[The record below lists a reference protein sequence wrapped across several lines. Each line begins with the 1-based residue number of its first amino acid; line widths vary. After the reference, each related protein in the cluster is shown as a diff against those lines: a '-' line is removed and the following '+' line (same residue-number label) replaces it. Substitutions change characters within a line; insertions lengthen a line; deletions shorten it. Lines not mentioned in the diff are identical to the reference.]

1 MSSHKNKR
9 DSNNDGKNKKSKITN
24 VPDFVSDGLETKD
37 IRDTVQDI
45 MLYMQNNK
53 DTSEYAE
60 LINKIRQDERFKS
73 FEERY
78 PMLFDMVTKR
88 EGFNYESL
96 EFFLSMR
103 DKIITNQ
110 ISSEDASKHVGQ
122 VWFDKYYK
130 K

>member
-1 MSSHKNKR
+1 MSSQKNKR
-9 DSNNDGKNKKSKITN
+9 DTNNDGDNKKAKITN
-24 VPDFVSDGLETKD
+24 VPEFVSDGLETKD

-53 DTSEYAE
+53 ATTEYAD
-60 LINKIRQDERFKS
+60 LINKIRLDERFKS

-78 PMLFDMVTKR
+78 PMLFDMVTKK

-96 EFFLSMR
+96 EYFLSMR
-103 DKIITNQ
+103 DKIIQNELT
-110 ISSEDASKHVGQ
+110 SEDASKQVGQ

>member
-24 VPDFVSDGLETKD
+24 IPEFVSDGLETKD

-53 DTSEYAE
+53 ATTDHTE

-78 PMLFDMVTKR
+78 PMLFDMVTKK

-96 EFFLSMR
+96 EYFLSMR

-110 ISSEDASKHVGQ
+110 ITTEDASKQVGQ
-122 VWFDKYYK
+122 EWFDKYYK

>member
-53 DTSEYAE
+53 DTTEYAE

-78 PMLFDMVTKR
+78 PMLFDMVTKK

-110 ISSEDASKHVGQ
+110 ISTEDASKHVGQ

>member
-9 DSNNDGKNKKSKITN
+9 NSNNDEINKKAKIVN
-24 VPDFVSDGLETKD
+24 VHDFVSDGLETKD

-45 MLYMQNNK
+45 MLYMQTNK
-53 DTSEYAE
+53 STTEYADI
-60 LINKIRQDERFKS
+60 INNIRQDEKFKA

-78 PMLFDMVTKR
+78 PMLFDMVTKK

-96 EFFLSMR
+96 EYFLSMR
-103 DKIITNQ
+103 DKIIQNELT
-110 ISSEDASKHVGQ
+110 SEEASKNVGQ

>member
-9 DSNNDGKNKKSKITN
+9 DSNNEGKNKKVKINN
-24 VPDFVSDGLETKD
+24 VPEFVSDGLETKD

-53 DTSEYAE
+53 AATDHSE

-78 PMLFDMVTKR
+78 PMLFDMVTKK

-103 DKIITNQ
+103 DKIIDNKIT
-110 ISSEDASKHVGQ
+110 SEDASKHVGQ

>member
-9 DSNNDGKNKKSKITN
+9 DSDNDGKNKKAKITN
-24 VPDFVSDGLETKD
+24 VPEFVSDGLETKD

-53 DTSEYAE
+53 ATTEYAD
-60 LINKIRQDERFKS
+60 LINKIRQDDRFKS

-78 PMLFDMVTKR
+78 PMLFDMVTKK

-103 DKIITNQ
+103 DKIIDNKITA
-110 ISSEDASKHVGQ
+110 EDASKHVGQ